1 MFANLSNA
9 STYAVATPRT
19 PRACLVTIV
28 TRDRR
33 SRASRST
40 RSGPSLAFFVF
51 ARRSNTRSPLA
62 NLSRCSIN
70 FPARCLARAC
80 AANERASRPSRAPR
94 VDASR
99 APSDA
104 PSLDAGSNLR
114 HCRTVSNARAR
125 GRGGIAPA
133 SRRSANAG
141 SNSNDAKSSAG
152 GGRSSPLIDADVRDV
167 DVPAGARRRVQV
179 RRGERREPSSQRG
192 VHHPPARVQVLGTAY
207 Y

>member
-1 MFANLSNA
+1 M
-9 STYAVATPRT
+9 
-19 PRACLVTIV
+19 TIV

-104 PSLDAGSNLR
+104 PSLDIGSNLR

-167 DVPAGARRRVQV
+167 DVPAGARRRVSAYR
-179 RRGERREPSSQRG
+179 RRGERREPTSRCG
-192 VHHPPARVQVLGTAY
+192 VHHPPA
-207 Y
+207 